1 MFFSEN
7 FYCFFF
13 FSVCSESLDEIL
25 GTDEILYRLSEIC
38 ESGVSLEASSNPFY
52 LAVMNAKDEETLQN
66 IYKNRHNLL
75 LQPVSSTPLLP
86 KPIRLRRALSF
97 DNQTPINRPQLVN
110 KSKSFSFRAPQKRD
124 SSSTP
129 FVPAKRYA
137 AKPKPTT
144 VRNDDPMEGTSNNR
158 IDDPMEG
165 TSTAHFEDPME
176 GPSTGPRR

>member
-1 MFFSEN
+1 
-7 FYCFFF
+7 
-13 FSVCSESLDEIL
+13 VCSESLDEIL
-25 GTDEILYRLSEIC
+25 DTDEILYRLSDIF
-38 ESGVSLEASSNPFY
+38 ESGVPLEASSNPFF

-66 IYKNRHNLL
+66 IYKNRHNFM
-75 LQPVSSTPLLP
+75 LQSSVSSTP
-86 KPIRLRRALSF
+86 LRRALSF
-97 DNQTPINRPQLVN
+97 DNQPPINRPQLVK